1 MSNKNKAKKT
11 NLQPVQNILEE
22 QQPEKNNSLVF
33 GGILLTISSIGLLI
47 FVVSEKV
54 FTWVKEWVWINP

>member
-11 NLQPVQNILEE
+11 NLQPVQNIFEE
-22 QQPEKNNSLVF
+22 QQPEKNNSLIF

-54 FTWVKEWVWINP
+54 FHLS